1 MERFMRFWKFL
12 APLLASTL
20 SFAATSSATQADR
33 IAGPIDSSQMVALP
47 NHVSPLA
54 QVRYVQGPIDP
65 ARRLNV
71 TMMFVHTAA
80 QQSALQQ
87 LLAEQQDPKSGN
99 FHKWL
104 TPEQYAD
111 SFGLSQNDIAKIS
124 AWVESQGLSLVHV
137 ARGRDSLTFSG
148 DAAQVQTVLKT
159 QINNY
164 NLSGKIHF
172 ANSSPPMIP
181 AALSGIVGGFR
192 GLHNF
197 FPQPQL
203 KRHPDYTFTVG
214 SNSYTAI
221 APGDIAVLYDL
232 NPLYQGTPVIDGT
245 GQKLVL
251 VGQTDIYLADIN
263 DYRGDFGL
271 STIPSSSSS
280 CAPSTEAGEVGVI
293 TAPCDTTNFQYVVSV
308 QGGDPGLSP
317 GDISESDL
325 DIEVSGSVA
334 RNAQLIFVTSGLG
347 VGDSWSYAI
356 DNDLAPIISISY
368 GLCEALAAPPNVA
381 VQDEEFQKAASL
393 GISVFAAAGDG
404 GAATC
409 DGLFG
414 DSTAIYGLSV
424 SYPASSPEV
433 TGMGGTE
440 FDEGNG
446 TYWGSTATNSETNF
460 GVSALSYIPE
470 LAWND
475 TTFLLS
481 QGDTP
486 GATGG
491 GPSNCVNFS
500 GFTSVEIQG
509 FEYEFSDC
517 DAPTAGGFAK
527 PSYQTAL
534 TPSDSVRD
542 VPDLSFSASNVN
554 DPYIVCTPQS
564 ELSSSTSST
573 SSCVNGITT
582 ALATY
587 NSAFGGTSASTP
599 LAAGMT
605 ALLNQY
611 LGANGLGTLNTQL
624 YKLYGTNP
632 TAFHDINTGVST
644 IGDNDSSDNIV
655 PCTSGDPTF
664 EPIALRC
671 PSTDSFGYSVVG
683 GHSYSSVTGLGSLDI
698 DALFQVWA
706 ASRTASSVTISAS
719 GPTTINQGT
728 SVTFTA
734 TISPLTAAGTVS
746 FSTSNNSVTTVLGTA
761 VLNNPTTLP
770 TGTAT
775 FATTALPGGT
785 NNVTATFQG
794 DASYNAS
801 TSAATTITVTAPFT
815 VTPGPSSLS
824 VAAGQTATYTIT
836 VAPVGGFNQT
846 VNFSSATSPVGGCT
860 AGVPAGAVC
869 SFSPNNVTLDGIH
882 SSTVT
887 LTIATAANMALPS
900 GAQAITVT
908 GTSGTTVVTANVN
921 LTVTATNQ
929 SFTLTTTAATFIVS
943 AVGGSVPVT
952 ITVANPGGGGGSPI
966 PFVGGT
972 TALPLTYT
980 CAGTPSLATSEISC
994 QISPGNGQP
1003 TSATSVT
1010 ATFVTTAKTTQL
1022 MPLGGKRIFYALLL
1036 PGLFGIFFLSGPRTR
1051 GIRLLSLMVVLG
1063 CSTLWLGACG
1073 GGGSSST
1080 PPNNGT
1086 PTGTYAVTITAS
1098 TSVPTGGTALTFT
1111 LPLTLNVQ

>member
-1 MERFMRFWKFL
+1 
-12 APLLASTL
+12 
-20 SFAATSSATQADR
+20 
-33 IAGPIDSSQMVALP
+33 MVALP
-47 NHVSPLA
+47 KHVSPFVQA
-54 QVRYVQGPIDP
+54 RYAQGPIDP

-87 LLAEQQDPKSGN
+87 LLAEQQDPKSEN

-111 SFGLSQNDIAKIS
+111 SFGLSPNDIAKIS
-124 AWVESQGLSLVHV
+124 AWVESQGLTLVHV
-137 ARGRDSLTFSG
+137 ARGRDSLSFSG
-148 DAAQVQTVLKT
+148 DAAQVQSVFKT

-164 NLSGKIHF
+164 KLNGKMHF
-172 ANSSPPMIP
+172 ANSTPPMIP

-203 KRHPDYTFTVG
+203 KRHPNYTFTVD
-214 SNSYTAI
+214 SNTYTAI
-221 APGDIAVLYDL
+221 APGDIAEIYDL
-232 NPLYQGTPVIDGT
+232 NPLYQTTPTAIDGT
-245 GQKLVL
+245 GQKLVV

-271 STIPSSSSS
+271 ATIPTSSTS
-280 CAPSTEAGEVGVI
+280 CAPSTVTGEVGVI

-334 RNAQLIFVTSGLG
+334 RNAQIVFVTSGLG

-356 DNDLAPIISISY
+356 DNDLAPVISISY
-368 GLCEALAAPPNVA
+368 GLCEALGAPPNLA
-381 VQDEEFQKAASL
+381 LQDEEFQKAAAL

-409 DGLFG
+409 DAIFG
-414 DSTAIYGLSV
+414 NSNAIYGLSV

-440 FDEGNG
+440 FNEGD
-446 TYWGSTATNSETNF
+446 STAYWASTPTNSMTNF
-460 GVSALSYIPE
+460 GVSAQSYIPE

-475 TTFLLS
+475 TTFLVEN
-481 QGDTP
+481 GYPP
-486 GATGG
+486 GASGG

-500 GFTSVEIQG
+500 GTTNLEIQG
-509 FEYEFSDC
+509 FEYGFSDC

-527 PSYQTAL
+527 PSYQTGL
-534 TPSDSVRD
+534 TPSDDVRD

-564 ELSSSTSST
+564 ELSSSSTSST
-573 SSCVNGITT
+573 SSCVSGITT

-599 LAAGMT
+599 LAAGMA

-624 YKLYGTNP
+624 YKLYVSNP
-632 TAFHDINTGVST
+632 TVFHDINTGVSG
-644 IGDNDSSDNIV
+644 IGDEDSSDNIV
-655 PCTSGDPTF
+655 PCAASTPSF
-664 EPIALRC
+664 EPAALRC
-671 PSTDSFGYSVVG
+671 PSSGDSFGYSVVG

-698 DALFQVWA
+698 DALFKVWA
-706 ASRTASSVTISAS
+706 ESRAASSVTISAS
-719 GPTTINQGT
+719 GPTTVNQGT

-734 TISPLTAAGTVS
+734 TVTPTTAAGTIS
-746 FSTSNNSVTTVLGTA
+746 FSTTNNSVTTVLGTA
-761 VLNNPTTLP
+761 VLNNPVTLP

-775 FATTALPGGT
+775 FTTTALPSGT
-785 NNVTATFQG
+785 NSVAATFEG
-794 DASYNAS
+794 DGSYNIS
-801 TSAATTITVTAPFT
+801 TSAATTITVTSPDFT
-815 VTPGPSSLS
+815 LTAGSASPATIP
-824 VAAGQTATYTIT
+824 AGQ
-836 VAPVGGFNQT
+836 
-846 VNFSSATSPVGGCT
+846 SA
-860 AGVPAGAVC
+860 A
-869 SFSPNNVTLDGIH
+869 
-882 SSTVT
+882 VT
-887 LTIATAANMALPS
+887 LTIAPVNGSTQTINFTNSTSSAPGSCSAGLPAGMLCSFNPASVTLDGNPAHTMNVTVTISSAANMALPAS
-900 GAQAITVT
+900 ASAITVT
-908 GTSGTTVVTANVN
+908 GTASGTGGESHTANVN

-929 SFTLTTTAATFIVS
+929 SFTLGDNNIVTFPVT
-943 AVGGSVPVT
+943 VGGTVPVT
-952 ITVANPGGGGGSPI
+952 ITVAGAGSPI
-966 PFVGGT
+966 SFVGST

-980 CAGTPSLATSEISC
+980 CAGTSATGVSLATAEISC
-994 QISPGNGQP
+994 QVSPGNGQP

-1010 ATFVTTAKTTQL
+1010 VTFVTTAKTTQL
-1022 MPLGGKRIFYALLL
+1022 MPVGGRRIFYALLL
-1036 PGLFGIFFLSGPRTR
+1036 PGLFGIFFLSGCGSSRPRWYAR
-1051 GIRLLSLMVVLG
+1051 SGLRLLSLIVVLG

-1080 PPNNGT
+1080 PPNPGT
-1086 PTGTYAVTITAS
+1086 PTGMYSVTITA
-1098 TSVPTGGTALTFT
+1098 TTGAPTGGTALTAT
-1111 LPLTLNVQ
+1111 LPITLNVN